1 MTLRELTYMA
11 EGKADSLWTHT
22 SALMAQI
29 EAQTAESVP
38 IDKYHPYHRND
49 EDEDGRDDAISR
61 DEFKEIFVLNP
72 RGARE

>member
-1 MTLRELTYMA
+1 MA

-22 SALMAQI
+22 SALMAQV
-29 EAQTAESVP
+29 ESLATEKGVP

-49 EDEDGRDDAISR
+49 EDEDGRDDDAISR

-72 RGARE
+72 RGVRE